1 MHLFG
6 CLRSGFSQVVG
17 FAPFENDIEMNA
29 V

>member
-6 CLRSGFSQVVG
+6 CLRNGFSQVVV
-17 FAPFENDIEMNA
+17 FASFENDIEMNA